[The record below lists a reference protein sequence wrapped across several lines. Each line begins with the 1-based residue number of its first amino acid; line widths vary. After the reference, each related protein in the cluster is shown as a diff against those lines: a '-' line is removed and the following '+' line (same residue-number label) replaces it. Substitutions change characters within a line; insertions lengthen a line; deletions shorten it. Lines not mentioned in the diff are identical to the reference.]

1 MPHLS
6 IGTGKQSVGHLESM
20 EVTVAKPVL
29 IPHQLSEEFEI
40 EKNIAIKRSFGD
52 DAPIL
57 LKAPDS
63 NCVYEFK
70 DRAYIGTIDF
80 HFQKSSS
87 TLHYKFSPSAED
99 GKKFI
104 ITKDWRD

>member
-1 MPHLS
+1 MA
-6 IGTGKQSVGHLESM
+6 KSV
-20 EVTVAKPVL
+20 V

-40 EKNIAIKRSFGD
+40 EKNIAIKRSFKD

-57 LKAPDS
+57 LKAPES
-63 NCVYEFK
+63 NSVYEFK
-70 DRAYIGTIDF
+70 NRAYIGTIDF
-80 HFQKSSS
+80 HFEKTSS
-87 TLHYKFSPSAED
+87 TLHYKFSPFAEE